1 MERISTDGDGVASLS
16 DAELAEEITTW
27 SGRVAAG
34 EARLL
39 ALIGEF
45 DVREAWGGPGLL
57 SCAHWL
63 SWRTGLSPG
72 SARERVRVARALR
85 DLPLLA
91 GAMASG
97 RMSFSQARAVTRVA
111 TPEDSERW
119 VQLCRFTTAGQL
131 ERLVRGVRRVRRIE
145 QDEADPERAV
155 WRRRVSVS
163 YDADGDL
170 VVSVR
175 LSAQDGAVLLAALE
189 QAQAEL
195 DQRRAEQLPVQ
206 EEDVSAETSGAGAAD
221 SAGVSAETS
230 AGVAETPGAGA
241 AGDVSAK
248 TSGPTAARGPAETPG
263 AGGADG
269 ASAETSGCGA
279 VRPVGTPEPRRAT
292 MGEAL
297 LELARR
303 SLDRATPDRARRSRA
318 RLTAQLDPLSGW
330 ARLADGELLPP
341 QPLTGVTS
349 LADVLRSRPAR
360 GRASIRPL
368 QPEDLTRHDLGR
380 TARLP
385 SDGLRQ
391 LLGTI
396 DGERCRFPGCSRVR
410 RLHAHHVR
418 RWSDG
423 GPTDLA
429 NLLLLC
435 SRHHTLVHAQ
445 GFGLH
450 LADDRTLT
458 VMTADGEPVL
468 HHPALPWGDPHLLDH
483 RGDVSAE
490 RSAPTSSTA
499 WTSTTAS
506 PSSCSRRRES
516 RTALLACTPPIAGGM
531 VTRWTST
538 RHGRTSGG
546 TRTPC

>member
-1 MERISTDGDGVASLS
+1 MDRISTVVDDLDLLS
-16 DAELAEEITTW
+16 DAELAEQITTW

-85 DLPLLA
+85 DLPLMA
-91 GAMASG
+91 AAMASG

-111 TPEDSERW
+111 TPEDQERW
-119 VQLCRFTTAGQL
+119 VGLCRVTTAGQL
-131 ERLVRGVRRVRRIE
+131 ERLVRGVRRVRRTE
-145 QDEADPERAV
+145 EDEADPERAV
-155 WRRRVSVS
+155 WRRRVSAS

-195 DQRRAEQLPVQ
+195 DQQRAERLPV
-206 EEDVSAETSGAGAAD
+206 EEGSAEPSAADAAADVSAETSGRRPVRGPAETRGESDAGD
-221 SAGVSAETS
+221 VSAETS
-230 AGVAETPGAGA
+230 P
-241 AGDVSAK
+241 S
-248 TSGPTAARGPAETPG
+248 P
-263 AGGADG
+263 
-269 ASAETSGCGA
+269 A
-279 VRPVGTPEPRRAT
+279 VRPARVSEPRRAT
-292 MGEAL
+292 LGEAL
-297 LELARR
+297 LQIARR
-303 SLDRATPDRARRSRA
+303 SLDRAAPDRARRSRA
-318 RLTAQLDPLSGW
+318 RLTAHLDPLSGW

-341 QPLTGVTS
+341 QSLIGVTEVEN
-349 LADVLRSRPAR
+349 VLRGLPGRGRPSLRRLRPA
-360 GRASIRPL
+360 
-368 QPEDLTRHDLGR
+368 DLTRHDLGR

-385 SDGLRQ
+385 SEGLRQ

-418 RWSDG
+418 TWSDG

-450 LADDRTLT
+450 LAADRTLT
-458 VMTADGEPVL
+458 AATADGEPVP
-468 HHPALPWGDPHLLDH
+468 HHPDLPFGDPHLLQQ

-490 RSAPTSSTA
+490 
-499 WTSTTAS
+499 
-506 PSSCSRRRES
+506 
-516 RTALLACTPPIAGGM
+516 TPVPDLVDRMDLDYCVA
-531 VTRWTST
+531 VLVQQAA
-538 RHGRTSGG
+538 
-546 TRTPC
+546 

>member
-27 SGRVAAG
+27 SGRIAAG

-45 DVREAWGGPGLL
+45 DAREAWGGPGLL

-72 SARERVRVARALR
+72 PARERVRVARTLR
-85 DLPLLA
+85 DLPLVA
-91 GAMASG
+91 AAMAAG

-111 TPEDSERW
+111 TPEDQERW
-119 VQLCRFTTAGQL
+119 VQLCRVTTAGQL
-131 ERLVRGVRRVRRIE
+131 ERLVRGVRRVRRIQE
-145 QDEADPERAV
+145 DEADPDRAV
-155 WRRRVSVS
+155 WRRRMSVS

-175 LSAQDGAVLLAALE
+175 VAATEGAVLLAALE

-195 DQRRAEQLPVQ
+195 DQQRAERLPV
-206 EEDVSAETSGAGAAD
+206 EEDVSAETPELAA
-221 SAGVSAETS
+221 V
-230 AGVAETPGAGA
+230 
-241 AGDVSAK
+241 
-248 TSGPTAARGPAETPG
+248 RGPA
-263 AGGADG
+263 AA
-269 ASAETSGCGA
+269 
-279 VRPVGTPEPRRAT
+279 PEPRRAT
-292 MGEAL
+292 LAEAL
-297 LELARR
+297 LEIARR

-330 ARLADGELLPP
+330 ARLADGELMPP
-341 QPLTGVTS
+341 PSLRGVTS
-349 LADVLRSRPAR
+349 LKDVLRSLPGRGPAF
-360 GRASIRPL
+360 IRPL
-368 QPEDLTRHDLGR
+368 RPEDLRRHDLGR

-423 GPTDLA
+423 GSTDLA

-450 LADDRTLT
+450 LAADRTLT
-458 VMTADGEPVL
+458 VTTADGEPVP
-468 HHPALPWGDPHLLDH
+468 HHPALPWGDPHLLDRH
-483 RGDVSAE
+483 GDVSAE
-490 RSAPTSSTA
+490 TSSPDLVDRMDLDYCVA
-499 WTSTTAS
+499 VLVQQA
-506 PSSCSRRRES
+506 
-516 RTALLACTPPIAGGM
+516 A
-531 VTRWTST
+531 
-538 RHGRTSGG
+538 
-546 TRTPC
+546 

>member
-1 MERISTDGDGVASLS
+1 MERISTDGGGVASLS
-16 DAELAEEITTW
+16 DAELAVEITTW

-45 DVREAWGGPGLL
+45 DAREAWGGPGLL

-85 DLPLLA
+85 DLPVVA
-91 GAMASG
+91 AAMASG

-111 TPEDSERW
+111 TPEDQERW
-119 VQLCRFTTAGQL
+119 VQLCRVTTAGQL

-145 QDEADPERAV
+145 EDEADPDRAV

-163 YDADGDL
+163 YDGDGDL

-175 LSAQDGAVLLAALE
+175 VAATDGAVLLAALE
-189 QAQAEL
+189 QAHAEL
-195 DQRRAEQLPVQ
+195 DQQRAERLPVGEDVPAEAQ
-206 EEDVSAETSGAGAAD
+206 GARPADADVSAETRGAHPGDPDDVSAETSRRDATR
-221 SAGVSAETS
+221 S
-230 AGVAETPGAGA
+230 PAGA
-241 AGDVSAK
+241 AG
-248 TSGPTAARGPAETPG
+248 
-263 AGGADG
+263 AD
-269 ASAETSGCGA
+269 ASAETPERAG
-279 VRPVGTPEPRRAT
+279 VRTPAPALEPRRAT
-292 MGEAL
+292 LAEAL
-297 LELARR
+297 LEIARR
-303 SLDRATPDRARRSRA
+303 SLDRATPDRARRNRA

-341 QPLTGVTS
+341 QSLRGVTS
-349 LADVLRSRPAR
+349 LRDVLRSLPGRE
-360 GRASIRPL
+360 RASIRPL
-368 QPEDLTRHDLGR
+368 QPEDLRRDDLGR

-423 GPTDLA
+423 GSTDLA

-445 GFGLH
+445 GFDLH
-450 LADDRTLT
+450 LAADRTLT
-458 VMTADGEPVL
+458 VTTADGEPVP
-468 HHPALPWGDPHLLDH
+468 HHPVLPWGDPQLLDRH
-483 RGDVSAE
+483 GDVSAE
-490 RSAPTSSTA
+490 TPAPDVVDRMDLDYCVA
-499 WTSTTAS
+499 VLVQQA
-506 PSSCSRRRES
+506 
-516 RTALLACTPPIAGGM
+516 A
-531 VTRWTST
+531 
-538 RHGRTSGG
+538 
-546 TRTPC
+546 